1 MARPIVTVPP
11 VTILMEMAGYG
22 SLTEWLARPAILVA
36 GVCRNQWK
44 VLVNHFSS
52 HFRTGRT
59 RSRAAARW
67 IERSGFYVGLSCRN
81 ETLQPERLRVQLS
94 PARPSRFESPKFS
107 AAS

>member
-59 RSRAAARW
+59 KITRRSSMDRALW
-67 IERSGFYVGLSCRN
+67 FLCRSFVSQRDPTAGEVAGS
-81 ETLQPERLRVQLS
+81 TLAGAPE
-94 PARPSRFESPKFS
+94 PI
-107 AAS
+107 